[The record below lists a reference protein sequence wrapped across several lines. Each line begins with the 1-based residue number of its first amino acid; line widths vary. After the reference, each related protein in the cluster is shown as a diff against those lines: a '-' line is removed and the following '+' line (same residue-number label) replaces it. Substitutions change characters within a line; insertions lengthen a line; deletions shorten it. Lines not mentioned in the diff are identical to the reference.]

1 MGGFKISCFIH
12 NKKFILLKFEIYSR
26 GSEFMTVNRYDFDR
40 VHTVPYPNVFQQ
52 GPFWS
57 TAQRTV
63 LF

>member
-1 MGGFKISCFIH
+1 MVIFFK
-12 NKKFILLKFEIYSR
+12 NTE
-26 GSEFMTVNRYDFDR
+26 GSPNLSADR
-40 VHTVPYPNVFQQ
+40 VHTVPYRTIAYRTVFCE

>member
-1 MGGFKISCFIH
+1 M
-12 NKKFILLKFEIYSR
+12 SR
-26 GSEFMTVNRYDFDR
+26 DGQGKVQKRMDCCNENDYTEGAPNLSTDCVRTVFSD
-40 VHTVPYPNVFQQ
+40 